1 MAEPRHTVELTG
13 NFLVCL
19 DSIADFLEGADAGFA
34 YDDLLARLRAEL
46 IPNLSRFPG
55 MGRRYLD
62 SPPRSVEGLGLLAA
76 LPPGAADAL
85 RLTLLGD
92 YLVLY
97 VTDARKRTVTLLSIR
112 HHRQLSFD
120 FGRMW
125 GDDI

>member
-1 MAEPRHTVELTG
+1 VAEPRYTVELTRH
-13 NFLVCL
+13 FLACL
-19 DSIADFLEGADAGFA
+19 DSIAEFLEEADAGVA
-34 YDDLLARLRAEL
+34 YDDLLVRLRAEL
-46 IPNLSRFPG
+46 IPYLGRFPG

-62 SPPRSVEGLGLLAA
+62 SPPRSVEGLGLLAT

-85 RLTLLGD
+85 RLIVLGD

-97 VTDARKRTVTLLSIR
+97 VMDARKQSVSLLSIR

-125 GDDI
+125 GSDT

>member
-1 MAEPRHTVELTG
+1 MAELRYTVELAS
-13 NFLVCL
+13 NFLACL
-19 DSIADFLEGADAGFA
+19 DSIADFLEEVDAGFA
-34 YDDLLARLRAEL
+34 YDDLLARLRSEL

-62 SPPRSVEGLGLLAA
+62 SPPRSVEGLGLLAT
-76 LPPGAADAL
+76 LPPGAADEL
-85 RLTLLGD
+85 RLVLLGD

-97 VTDARKRTVTLLSIR
+97 VTDARKQTVSLLSIR

-125 GDDI
+125 GRGT

>member
-1 MAEPRHTVELTG
+1 VAETRHSVELTG
-13 NFLVCL
+13 NFLACL
-19 DSIADFLEGADAGFA
+19 DSIAEFLEEADAGVA
-34 YDDLLARLRAEL
+34 YDDMLARPRAEL

-62 SPPRSVEGLGLLAA
+62 SPPHSVEGLGLLAT

-85 RLTLLGD
+85 RLILLGD

-97 VTDARKRTVTLLSIR
+97 VTDARKRNVTLLSIR

-125 GDDI
+125 GHDT